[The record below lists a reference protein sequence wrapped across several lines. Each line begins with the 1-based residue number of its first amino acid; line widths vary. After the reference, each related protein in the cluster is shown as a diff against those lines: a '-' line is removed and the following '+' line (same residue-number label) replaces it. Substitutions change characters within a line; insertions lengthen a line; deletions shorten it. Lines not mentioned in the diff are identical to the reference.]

1 VPLVILVDGFRLFF
15 YSNEG
20 APREPIH
27 VHVRRAECELKV
39 WIDPAIRPE
48 EPFGFNS
55 SEVRAIIE
63 HVTTHEAL
71 IRRRWHEH
79 FGS

>member
-1 VPLVILVDGFRLFF
+1 MPLVITVDGYRFLF

-20 APREPIH
+20 DPREPLH
-27 VHVRRAECELKV
+27 VHVRRAECEVKV
-39 WIDPAIRPE
+39 WVEPEIRAE
-48 EPFGFNS
+48 SAFGFNS

-71 IRRRWHEH
+71 IRRCWNEH